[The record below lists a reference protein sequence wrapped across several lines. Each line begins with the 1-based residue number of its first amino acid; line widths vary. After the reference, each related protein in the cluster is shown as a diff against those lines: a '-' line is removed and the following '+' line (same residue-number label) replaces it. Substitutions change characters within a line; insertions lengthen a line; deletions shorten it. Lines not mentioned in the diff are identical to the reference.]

1 MAKRDNAYYE
11 DLLRRNH
18 PTVYADLQAGK
29 FNNLSEARRAAG
41 TLKKRTPL
49 QELQN
54 AWRKA
59 TPTEQ
64 HQFLAR
70 IGVSIPAP
78 ALSTP
83 PTPPAAHRPIAK
95 DRQLEPWAIY
105 RINDI
110 LKSRG
115 IKPGVMMRE
124 MGFNSLNASVGRA
137 LSRPTKLQPAVLTAL
152 EKWLTANAHI

>member
-18 PTVYADLQAGK
+18 PTVYADLRAGK

-49 QELQN
+49 QELYN
-54 AWRKA
+54 AWRKITVA
-59 TPTEQ
+59 EQ
-64 HQFLAR
+64 HQFLAK
-70 IGVSIPAP
+70 IGVSIPSP

-83 PTPPAAHRPIAK
+83 PTPPALPRAIAN
-95 DRQLEPWAIY
+95 DRQLEAWAVK

-110 LKSRG
+110 LKSRD
-115 IKPGVMMRE
+115 IKPGEMMRE

-152 EKWLTANAHI
+152 ENWLAANAHI